1 MSTTGLI
8 QTDANWNLS
17 APSGNLNLNYNTI
30 TRQSPTIN
38 RVISNGVVNQVD
50 LILTDSITTEGIY
63 FVTVVGDF
71 SSTPWNFRW
80 AFFIPLG
87 TTALVGGSLGQFDAV
102 AVPAF
107 HAQNG
112 VTYNVT
118 LTHLTVGTN
127 YQRPGLR
134 MYFNNNI
141 SSGSITVKAYRFV

>member
-30 TRQSPTIN
+30 TRQSPTIH
-38 RVISNGVVNQVD
+38 RVINNGIVNQVD

-63 FVTVVGDF
+63 LVTVVGDF
-71 SSTPWNFRW
+71 SSTPWNFRFS
-80 AFFIPLG
+80 FFVPLG
-87 TTALVGGSLGQFDAV
+87 ITALVGGTLGFFGVV
-102 AVPAF
+102 AVPGF

-112 VTYNVT
+112 TGYTVGV
-118 LTHLTVGTN
+118 THLTVGTN